1 MWICEKGGHCVD
13 PCDERCGHYIE
24 VEPVVHGRW
33 MEVPYVYIGLKRYEC
48 SNCYSDVFW
57 NDRIQHHKD
66 KYCPNCGAR
75 MDGE

>member
-1 MWICEKGGHCVD
+1 MWICEKGGNCVD

-33 MEVPYVYIGLKRYEC
+33 VQKDMFAKYHWMHNCSICGSPVY
-48 SNCYSDVFW
+48 
-57 NDRIQHHKD
+57 D
-66 KYCPNCGAR
+66 KTKLYNYCPNCGAR